1 MRLKTER
8 NEMKYRPKLVFA
20 TEQMQKEEIR
30 GDMPDLNIKPVKIAF
45 HFYFYFKTHLRK
57 EKKM

>member
-1 MRLKTER
+1 
-8 NEMKYRPKLVFA
+8 MKYRPKLVFA